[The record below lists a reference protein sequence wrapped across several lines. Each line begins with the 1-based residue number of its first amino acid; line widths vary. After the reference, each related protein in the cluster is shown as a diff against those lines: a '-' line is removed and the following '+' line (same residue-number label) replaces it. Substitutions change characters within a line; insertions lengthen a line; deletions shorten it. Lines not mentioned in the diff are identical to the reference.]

1 MKILFVHQNIPGQY
15 RELLGFLIAQKKHTI
30 YFLTQRDDVKIK
42 GINIRI
48 YKPIHTSTEES
59 FKLSRT
65 YEDGVAHG
73 FSVVEA
79 AKKIEEDEGFLPDI
93 IIGHTG
99 WGELTFFKDLWP
111 DVPIIGFFEYFY
123 RATGGIVGFD
133 PEERVSPQAAYF
145 ARARNALPYMNIDS
159 VDLGHSPTK
168 WQQDRFPKSFHSK
181 MYVCHDGIRTDK
193 LKPNPKVSVTLGRLP
208 EPLTRDDEIITYV
221 ARNLERARGFH
232 VVMRALPK
240 LLSERPNARVIV
252 VGGTESSY
260 GQEVEHQGGLRGIM
274 EEELGET
281 VDWDRVHFLGRVP
294 YNGLCDLIRVGRCHL
309 YMSQPFVLSWSMLEA
324 MAMGA
329 TVIGSDLEP
338 TREVIE
344 HGKNGLLV
352 DYFKPEALADQ
363 IIDILANPDAYA
375 HIGPNAREHVVKN
388 YDFATVCLPEHLRQ
402 INALVPKSKAIKLE
416 I

>member
-1 MKILFVHQNIPGQY
+1 MKMLFVHQNIPGQY
-15 RELLGFLIAQKKHTI
+15 RELLGFLIAQKTHEI
-30 YFLTQRDDVKIK
+30 YFLTQRDDVKIN
-42 GINIRI
+42 GLNIRV

-65 YEDGVAHG
+65 YEDGVANG
-73 FSVVEA
+73 FSVVQA
-79 AKKIEEDEGFLPDI
+79 AKQIEETEGFVPDI

-99 WGELTFFKDLWP
+99 WGELSFFKDIWP
-111 DVPIIGFFEYFY
+111 DIPIIGFFEYFY

-133 PEERVSPQAAYF
+133 PEEPVSPHAAYF
-145 ARARNALPYMNIDS
+145 ARARNAIPHLNIAS
-159 VDLGHSPTK
+159 VDLGHCPTV
-168 WQQDRFPKSFHSK
+168 WQRDRFPKSFHDK

-208 EPLTRDDEIITYV
+208 KPLTREDEVITYV

-240 LLSERPNARVIV
+240 LLSQRPNARVIV
-252 VGGTESSY
+252 VGGTENSY
-260 GQEVEHQGGLRGIM
+260 GREVEHQGGLRGIM
-274 EEELGET
+274 EEELGDT

-294 YNGLCDLIRVGRCHL
+294 YDGLCDLIRVGRCHL
-309 YMSQPFVLSWSMLEA
+309 YLSQPFVLSWSMLEA
-324 MAMGA
+324 MSMGA

-363 IIDILANPDAYA
+363 IIDVLANPDAYA

-388 YDFATVCLPEHLRQ
+388 YDFATLCLPEHLRQ
-402 INALVPKSKAIKLE
+402 INSLVPKSKAIPLK